1 MKLVVGQNLLI
12 EEAGML
18 SIDFAWR
25 SLKDDLN
32 MEVGTFVFD
41 SNNQII
47 SEEVDSNN
55 LPLPKFITKD
65 ETGRHFKLDLINVQ
79 SDVKRIAFWALLPS
93 SSKYFLKDS
102 SHFQVKVNHEKGKRV
117 ASIESDFKLEKARS
131 AFLFEFYKHNDQ
143 WKISYKLQS
152 FEFNRLEALKHLNV
166 PTVIIPV
173 KKSSAVIRPSPV
185 IKPSAVNTIAPQ
197 APLVEPIK
205 EPDAFATVDLKKG
218 ENFSL
223 ANQHS
228 HCLSLVFKVNVVP
241 KISDLELNVVA
252 VGESQKLHNIKDFLY
267 RENTTLRGEGVKL
280 NKSSVEIKLDQ
291 IPADVVKLQLLV
303 TRRSGGKR
311 INSADF
317 IELHL
322 ESSVTGQSIAK
333 FVSETSDKNYNTMVL
348 LDLYLTKKGWSI
360 RAIGQGF
367 SDGLKKIG
375 ERYSFSPPKLR
386 SIPKQENVVDTD
398 SVAIG
403 TIDNHDAINKQNKI
417 QWIALG
423 LMTLAGLFLIFK
435 LKSFMLLPLIAIPA
449 ALGIYLYRQSNK
461 KIKSIKDEEYERFV
475 LNMIKTKHYQ
485 ITAFE
490 IAANHQMNVEQ
501 ATVILEDLCD
511 KGLGATA
518 LTEQGS
524 IFYDFTR
531 LKDIGEEKSNW

>member
-12 EEAGML
+12 EEARML

-25 SLKDDLN
+25 SLTDNLN
-32 MEVGTFVFD
+32 MEIGAFIFGE
-41 SNNQII
+41 NNQII
-47 SEEVDSNN
+47 SEKVDSNN
-55 LPLPKFITKD
+55 LPLPKFISKD
-65 ETGRHFKLDLINVQ
+65 ETGRHFKFDVINVPD
-79 SDVKRIAFWALLPS
+79 DVKRIAFWALLPS
-93 SSKYFLKDS
+93 SSKCFLKDS
-102 SHFQVKVNHEKGKRV
+102 NYFQVKINHEKGKKV

-152 FEFNRLEALKHLNV
+152 FELNRLEALKYLNV
-166 PTVIIPV
+166 PTVIIPTKKTSPV
-173 KKSSAVIRPSPV
+173 KKASPV
-185 IKPSAVNTIAPQ
+185 NTVAPQ
-197 APLVEPIK
+197 EPLLEPLN
-205 EPDAFATVDLKKG
+205 ESDSFATIELKKG

-223 ANQHS
+223 SKQHS

-241 KISDLELNVVA
+241 KISDLELNVIA

-267 RENTTLRGEGVKL
+267 RENKELRGEGVKL
-280 NKSSVEIKLDQ
+280 NKNSVEIKLDQ
-291 IPADVVKLQLLV
+291 IPTDVVKLQLLV

-322 ESSVTGQSIAK
+322 ESSITGQSIAK
-333 FVSETSDKNYNTMVL
+333 FVVETSDKNYNTMVL

-386 SIPKQENVVDTD
+386 SIPKQESVVDTAP
-398 SVAIG
+398 VAIG
-403 TIDNHDAINKQNKI
+403 AIDNNDAINKQNKI

-435 LKSFMLLPLIAIPA
+435 LKSFMLLPLIAVPA
-449 ALGIYLYRQSNK
+449 ALGVYLYRQSNK

-501 ATVILEDLCD
+501 ATTILEDLCD

-524 IFYDFTR
+524 IYYDFTR
-531 LKDIGEEKSNW
+531 LKDVGEDKSNWS